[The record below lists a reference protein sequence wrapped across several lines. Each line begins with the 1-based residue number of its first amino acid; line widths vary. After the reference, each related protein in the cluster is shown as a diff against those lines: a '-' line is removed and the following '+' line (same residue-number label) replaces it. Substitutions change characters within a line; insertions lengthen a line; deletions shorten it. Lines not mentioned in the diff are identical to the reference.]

1 MPPDFLGKLRQLFVP
16 SGSPSANRVTKE
28 VLTSPLADSLW
39 SISGG
44 GKPVTSRGYL
54 RKFLSPGALGA
65 YDENLDW
72 VTIIPR
78 EFPQTNEADIRDR
91 ARGVLMHEAG
101 HRVQARRNPMDV
113 PGGNAPFKLPPQSP
127 QIPEPKASTG
137 EFIAPADNSPERRRQ
152 TVENL
157 ARFNVD
163 SYYQTDPAEGYA
175 QAFES
180 AWQVLSRS
188 PELLKRGYDRNAYAQ
203 YLAEA
208 EAQRPGVGQIVSDL
222 LKNEPMF
229 RNHPLQAFYRSGGN
243 R

>member
-1 MPPDFLGKLRQLFVP
+1 MPPDFLGKLRQLFMP
-16 SGSPSANRVTKE
+16 SGSPSANRVIKE
-28 VLTSPLADSLW
+28 TLTSPLADSLW

-54 RKFLSPGALGA
+54 QQFVSPGALGT

-72 VTIIPR
+72 VTVIPR

-127 QIPEPKASTG
+127 RVDFGRSH
-137 EFIAPADNSPERRRQ
+137 DNPPERRRQ

-188 PELLKRGYDRNAYAQ
+188 PELLKKGYDRNAYAQ

>member
-44 GKPVTSRGYL
+44 GKPIASRGYL
-54 RKFLSPGALGA
+54 QQFISPGALGT

-72 VTIIPR
+72 VTVIPR

-113 PGGNAPFKLPPQSP
+113 PGGNAPFKLPPKSP
-127 QIPEPKASTG
+127 QVNFGRSH
-137 EFIAPADNSPERRRQ
+137 DNPPERQRQ
-152 TVENL
+152 TAENL